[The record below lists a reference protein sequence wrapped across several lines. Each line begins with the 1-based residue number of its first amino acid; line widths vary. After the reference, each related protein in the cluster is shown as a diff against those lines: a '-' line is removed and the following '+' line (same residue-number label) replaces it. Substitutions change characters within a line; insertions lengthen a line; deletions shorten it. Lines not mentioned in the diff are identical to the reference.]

1 MKDLLL
7 GEREKSMRT
16 AAFLAW
22 ITGKL
27 VCHTERG
34 NVGGAAGT
42 LGYVLEF
49 YMLRICGL

>member
-7 GEREKSMRT
+7 GEREESMRT
-16 AAFLAW
+16 AGFLAW

-27 VCHTERG
+27 VCRTVRG

-42 LGYVLEF
+42 LGYVLVF
-49 YMLRICGL
+49 YVLRICDL